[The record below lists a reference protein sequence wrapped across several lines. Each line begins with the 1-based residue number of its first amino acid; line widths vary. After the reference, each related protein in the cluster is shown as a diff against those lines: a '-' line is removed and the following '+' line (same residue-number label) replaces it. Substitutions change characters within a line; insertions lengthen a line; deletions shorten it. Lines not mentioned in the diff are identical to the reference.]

1 MRPCRETTQAR
12 VQNWRSST
20 FAKKC
25 FYKPKNVSGLKLCH
39 HSTKTFPFTFS
50 LKSVAIRW
58 NLEFENQLLTMKR
71 TISVLPFALS
81 CLIAF
86 NGCKKSEAP
95 APEQKQTAPPPVTSA
110 PTTPVSAEKNSF
122 QEVTSQLD
130 AGGHVY
136 LYLSTEQWLE
146 GLSGKVS
153 GWRQLIGSLP
163 DLKAE
168 DHEKLDKA
176 FNIVT
181 NLIKSSGIE
190 DVSGFGF
197 SSIAREKGFYH
208 SKAIVHHYKGQGSGF
223 LWSMLGQKPHQ
234 LDGLSLLSTN
244 TALAMFGDVDLPLVW
259 SVVKKQVAESGFPQA
274 QQLLDKLPGSF
285 EKSTG
290 LKWEKVLSSLG
301 GEFGVVLTL
310 NDAKSISIP
319 LPGGEP
325 FELPEPALMIVARI
339 KDDTIFNRVDEA
351 LNKSGQSVFR
361 TDKPNLKMRS
371 VALPIPLPIQL
382 APTIATSD
390 GYLFL
395 ATTDLIVREALAV
408 KAGEQPGLKTTVE
421 FQRLGK
427 DVPEQGNQFAF
438 VGQRFGETF
447 MQIQRQALSR
457 AAHSSDAQK
466 EWLQSLLSP
475 DRAGF
480 AYTVAGNSDQGW
492 VSVGNGNQ
500 HPGKLFLV
508 GAAVPIGMLSAI
520 AIPNFVKARSTAQ
533 KNACINNLRQIDGAK
548 QQWALENKKADAD
561 APTKT
566 DLLPYFKDNKFPACP
581 AGGEY
586 TINPMSAHP
595 ECSNPGHSL

>member
-1 MRPCRETTQAR
+1 
-12 VQNWRSST
+12 
-20 FAKKC
+20 
-25 FYKPKNVSGLKLCH
+25 
-39 HSTKTFPFTFS
+39 
-50 LKSVAIRW
+50 
-58 NLEFENQLLTMKR
+58 MKHT
-71 TISVLPFALS
+71 TISVLLFALS

-86 NGCKKSEAP
+86 NGCKKSEEP
-95 APEQKQTAPPPVTSA
+95 ASEQKKTAPPPAASA
-110 PTTPVSAEKNSF
+110 AAVPVSAEKNSF

-130 AGGHVY
+130 AGGQAY
-136 LYLSTEQWLE
+136 LYLSTEQWLH
-146 GLSGKVS
+146 GVSGKVS
-153 GWRQLIGSLP
+153 SWRQLIASIP

-223 LWSMLGQKPHQ
+223 LWSMFGQKPHQ

-244 TALAMFGDVDLPLVW
+244 TALAIFGDADLPFVW
-259 SVVKKQVAESGFPQA
+259 SVIQQQVAESGFPQA
-274 QQLLDKLPGSF
+274 QQLLDKLPEGF
-285 EKSTG
+285 EKGTG
-290 LKWEKVLSSLG
+290 LKWEKVLASLG
-301 GEFGVVLTL
+301 GEFGIVLTL
-310 NDAKSISIP
+310 DGAKSISIP
-319 LPGGEP
+319 LPGGDP
-325 FELPEPALMIVARI
+325 MELPEPALMLVAKI
-339 KDDTIFNRVDEA
+339 KNDTIFNRVDEA
-351 LNKSGQSVFR
+351 LSKSGQSVFR

-371 VALPIPLPIQL
+371 MALPIPLPIQL

-395 ATTDLIVREALAV
+395 GTTDLIVKEALAV
-408 KAGEQPGLKTTVE
+408 KAGERPGLKTTAE
-421 FQRLGK
+421 FQRLAK
-427 DVPEQGNQFAF
+427 DLPEQGNQFTF
-438 VGQRFGETF
+438 MGQRFGQTI

-466 EWLQSLLSP
+466 EWLHSLLSP

-480 AYTVAGNSDQGW
+480 GYTVSGNSDQGW

-520 AIPNFVKARSTAQ
+520 AIPNFVKARGAAQ
-533 KNACINNLRQIDGAK
+533 KNACINNLRQIDLAK

-561 APTKT
+561 APSMT
-566 DLLPYFKDNKFPACP
+566 DLLPFFGDKKFPVCP

-595 ECSNPGHSL
+595 ECSKPGHSL